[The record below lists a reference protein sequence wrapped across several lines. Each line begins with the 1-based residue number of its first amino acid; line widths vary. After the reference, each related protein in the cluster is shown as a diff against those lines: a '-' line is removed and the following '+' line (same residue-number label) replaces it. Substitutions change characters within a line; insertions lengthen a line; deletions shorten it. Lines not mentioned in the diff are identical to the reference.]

1 MGLFQN
7 AVVQMV
13 PKAFREFLPF
23 VSPSGLRVV
32 HKEKVLGLAL
42 EIVGRTANQKRYE
55 DEKAQ
60 VAAALRASGLDIDVG
75 PPPPES
81 AWAEIAPEDRKAAGE
96 ALLTL
101 YFHLVFA
108 PGPLFLDLRPGHLG
122 WDSGRK
128 RLRWEPSRLFHLPSE
143 DFRSRVT
150 DLYRGFF
157 ARDALATKR
166 GIDLYQWES
175 DPVPGFEARMENL
188 MRSHFGDA
196 ESKDVLFS
204 MPHFRDTF
212 HLIFEEAIQSRSRFH
227 PELTFLGTT
236 LAGLYLSLEKIAVPL
251 DVVRAYRRVGASLD
265 ARS

>member
-7 AVVQMV
+7 AAAHLV

-42 EIVGRTANQKRYE
+42 EIVGRTANQKRFE
-55 DEKAQ
+55 EETAQ
-60 VAAALRASGLDIDVG
+60 ATDSLRASGLDIDVG
-75 PPPPES
+75 PATPET
-81 AWAEIAPEDRKAAGE
+81 AWAEISPSDRKAAGE

-101 YFHLVFA
+101 YFQLVFA

-122 WDSGRK
+122 WDSKRK
-128 RLRWEPSRLFHLPSE
+128 RLLWEPSRLFHRPSE

-150 DLYRGFF
+150 DLYCGFF
-157 ARDALATKR
+157 RRDAAATRR

-175 DPVPGFEARMENL
+175 DPAHGFETRMESL

-196 ESKDVLFS
+196 ESKEVLFS
-204 MPHFRDTF
+204 MTHFRETF

-227 PELTFLGTT
+227 PELTFLGTA

-251 DVVRAYRRVGASLD
+251 DVVGAYRRVVASLE
-265 ARS
+265 ARR

>member
-1 MGLFQN
+1 MGPFQT
-7 AVVQMV
+7 AAAQMV

-55 DEKAQ
+55 EEKAR
-60 VAAALRASGLDIDVG
+60 VIDALKSSGLDIDVG
-75 PPPPES
+75 ASNPET
-81 AWAEIAPEDRKAAGE
+81 AWTGVPPEDRKAAGE

-108 PGPLFLDLRPGHLG
+108 PGPFFLDLRPAHFG
-122 WDSGRK
+122 WDPGRK
-128 RLRWEPSRLFHLPSE
+128 RLLWEPSRLFHLPTD
-143 DFRSRVT
+143 DFRSRAT

-157 ARDALATKR
+157 GRDANATKR
-166 GIDLYQWES
+166 GIALYQWES
-175 DPVPGFEARMENL
+175 EPAPGFEGRMESL
-188 MRSHFGDA
+188 MRAHFGDA
-196 ESKDVLFS
+196 ESQEVLFS
-204 MPHFRDTF
+204 MTHFRETF

-227 PELTFLGTT
+227 PELTFLGTA

-251 DVVRAYRRVGASLD
+251 DVVHSYRRVVAGLEKS
-265 ARS
+265 